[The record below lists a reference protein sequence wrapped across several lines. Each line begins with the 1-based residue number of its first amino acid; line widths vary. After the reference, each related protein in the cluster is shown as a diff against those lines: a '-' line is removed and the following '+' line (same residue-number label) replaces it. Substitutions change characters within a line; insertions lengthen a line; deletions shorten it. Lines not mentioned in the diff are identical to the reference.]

1 MHIMQPCLQKIGQK
15 KKNCSSSFSCPNYQF
30 HTCMSLTMSNNSNS
44 AHVASSNNH
53 SEISSVKLDKVNDL
67 TTLDFNYHS
76 VVQRD
81 KRVRITDGTTIMGN
95 KVGNTLGASG
105 HASHLTKL
113 VLQSQTKKGASPKSY
128 VTHHNWLLWTCVA
141 LKHNHV

>member
-1 MHIMQPCLQKIGQK
+1 
-15 KKNCSSSFSCPNYQF
+15 
-30 HTCMSLTMSNNSNS
+30 MSNNSNS

-67 TTLDFNYHS
+67 TTLDFNNHS

-105 HASHLTKL
+105 HTSHLTKL
-113 VLQSQTKKGASPKSY
+113 VLQSQTSKS
-128 VTHHNWLLWTCVA
+128 
-141 LKHNHV
+141 